1 MLPDCPER
9 KEQGQAAR
17 RLVKRSEHA
26 AWDGSR
32 RTHDPVDVV
41 LASTYGR
48 LPQLVPI
55 KMARMAVS
63 PFGFYRGNVPLM
75 AADLSILPDT
85 KIHAQLCGDAH
96 VRNLGAFEAP
106 DGRLIFDINDF
117 DETIRGP
124 FEWDIKRLA
133 TSLILAG
140 REAGAKD
147 GRCSD
152 AAHAFLASYRTR
164 MHIFAHMPVL
174 ELA

>member
-133 TSLILAG
+133 TSLVLAG
-140 REAGAKD
+140 REAQNSDRECRDAVREF
-147 GRCSD
+147 GRVYR
-152 AAHAFLASYRTR
+152 AA
-164 MHIFAHMPVL
+164 IN
-174 ELA
+174 